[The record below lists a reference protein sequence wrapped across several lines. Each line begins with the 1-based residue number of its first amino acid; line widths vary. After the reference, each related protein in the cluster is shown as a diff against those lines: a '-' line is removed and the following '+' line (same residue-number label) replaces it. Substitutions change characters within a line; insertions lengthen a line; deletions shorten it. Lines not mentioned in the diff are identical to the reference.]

1 MTVSVLALEWWD
13 AIADQPVEA
22 VLALGG
28 LAAGTLAAAFG
39 LRRLTRRMG
48 SLRRQMLA
56 ITLAALAIGA
66 LAAVL
71 LARLMVL
78 DSAEL
83 ARVAAVLGVTA
94 VLATVLVV
102 LASVPLGRDVR
113 QLETTVRR
121 IEEGDR
127 AVRTDIHRSDELG
140 HVAKALDEL
149 TVRLDALER
158 ERAGYEAERNAMLSS
173 VGHDLRTPLAAL
185 HVAVDALADGVA
197 PDPDRYLRSMRR
209 DVEAL
214 AALVDDFFLLARIE
228 SGRLDLHPVPVD
240 LTEVADEAV
249 EALTPVAAATD
260 VTLALD
266 ASTRVHVRG
275 NPTALG
281 RVVRNLIDN
290 AIRHAPSGSVVRVAV
305 AADGRPSI
313 RVVDDGPGFPPGF
326 GDEAFARFT
335 RADASRNRATGGA
348 GLGLAIARGLVEAH
362 GGRIWI
368 EAPPGGRVAFEL
380 PAA

>member
-1 MTVSVLALEWWD
+1 MTVVIALEWWD
-13 AIADQPVEA
+13 AIADKPVEA

-48 SLRRQMLA
+48 SLRRQVLA

-185 HVAVDALADGVA
+185 RVAVDALADGVA
-197 PDPDRYLRSMRR
+197 PDADRYLRSMRR

>member
-1 MTVSVLALEWWD
+1 VIAASWWD
-13 AIADQPVEA
+13 AIVDKPVEA
-22 VLALGG
+22 VLAFCG
-28 LAAGTLAAAFG
+28 LAAGTVAAAFG
-39 LRRLTRRMG
+39 LRALTRRTR
-48 SLRRQMLA
+48 SLRRQVLA
-56 ITLAALAIGA
+56 VTLAALVIGA

-71 LARLMVL
+71 LARLMIL

-83 ARVAAVLGVTA
+83 ARVAGVLGVTA
-94 VLATVLVV
+94 VLATLLVL
-102 LASVPLGRDVR
+102 LASVPLGRDAR
-113 QLETTVRR
+113 RLESTVRR

-127 AVRTDIHRSDELG
+127 AVRTGIERADELG

-149 TVRLDALER
+149 TTRLDALER
-158 ERAGYEAERNAMLSS
+158 ERAGYEAERNEMLSS

-185 HVAVDALADGVA
+185 RVAVEALADGVA
-197 PDPDRYLRSMRR
+197 PDPDRYLCSMRR
-209 DVEAL
+209 DVDAL
-214 AALVDDFFLLARIE
+214 AALVDDLFLLASIE

-240 LTEVADEAV
+240 LTEIADEAV
-249 EALTPVAAATD
+249 EALAPVAAATG

-266 ASTRVHVRG
+266 ASSRVHVQG

-290 AIRHAPSGSVVRVAV
+290 AIRHAPSGSIVNVVV

-313 RVVDDGPGFPPGF
+313 RVVDEGPGFPPGF
-326 GDEAFARFT
+326 GEEAFARFT